1 MSFRKLGAVILL
13 VSDMNRSVQFYRET
27 LNLPLKKESDEWT
40 EFFNKET
47 VLALHPIKHK
57 EHPKQLKSGQHI
69 LLGFSASDFDN
80 TINKLKEKGIVFFK
94 NPKEEG
100 FGKHAIIED
109 PDGHLISIVKLKSTQ
124 SEEDGF
130 DFLGLVGAE

>member
-13 VSDMNRSVQFYRET
+13 VSDMNKSVQFYEEI
-27 LNLPLKKESDEWT
+27 LNIPLKKKSDEWT

-47 VLALHPIKHK
+47 VLALHPAKNK
-57 EHPKQLKSGQHI
+57 EKVKSGQHI
-69 LLGFSASDFDN
+69 LVGFSASDFDQTMRN
-80 TINKLKEKGIVFFK
+80 LQDKKVIFFK
-94 NPKEEG
+94 NPREEG

-109 PDGHLISIVKLKSTQ
+109 PDGHLISIVKLK
-124 SEEDGF
+124 ENPLEGDGF

>member
-13 VSDMNRSVQFYRET
+13 VSDMNKSVQFYKEI
-27 LNLPLKKESDEWT
+27 LNIPLKKKSDEWT

-47 VLALHPIKHK
+47 VLALHPAKNK
-57 EHPKQLKSGQHI
+57 EKVKSGQHI
-69 LLGFSASDFDN
+69 LVGFSASDFDQTMRN
-80 TINKLKEKGIVFFK
+80 LQDKKVVFFK
-94 NPKEEG
+94 SPREEG

-109 PDGHLISIVKLKSTQ
+109 PDGHLISIVKLK
-124 SEEDGF
+124 ENPLEGDGF

>member
-13 VSDMNRSVQFYRET
+13 VSDMNKSVQFYKEV
-27 LNLPLKKESDEWT
+27 LNIPLKKKSDEWT

-47 VLALHPIKHK
+47 VLALHPAKNK
-57 EHPKQLKSGQHI
+57 EKVKSGQHI
-69 LLGFSASDFDN
+69 LVGFSASDFDQTVRN
-80 TINKLKEKGIVFFK
+80 LQDKKVIFFK
-94 NPKEEG
+94 NPREEG

-109 PDGHLISIVKLKSTQ
+109 PDGHLISIVKLK
-124 SEEDGF
+124 ENPLEGDGF

>member
-13 VSDMNRSVQFYRET
+13 VSDMNKSVQFYRET

-47 VLALHPIKHK
+47 VLALHPARHK
-57 EHPKQLKSGQHI
+57 ENLKSGQHI
-69 LLGFSASDFDN
+69 LLGFSASDFDD
-80 TINKLKEKGIVFFK
+80 TVNKLKEKGVVFFK

-109 PDGHLISIVKLKSTQ
+109 PDGHLISIVKLKSNQ
-124 SEEDGF
+124 NEEDGF

>member
-13 VSDMNRSVQFYRET
+13 VSDMNKSVQFYKEI
-27 LNLPLKKESDEWT
+27 LNIPLKKKSDEWT

-47 VLALHPIKHK
+47 VLALHPAKNK
-57 EHPKQLKSGQHI
+57 EKVKSGQHI
-69 LLGFSASDFDN
+69 LVGFSASDFDQTMRN
-80 TINKLKEKGIVFFK
+80 LQDKKVIFFK
-94 NPKEEG
+94 SPREEG

-109 PDGHLISIVKLKSTQ
+109 PDGHLISIVKLK
-124 SEEDGF
+124 ENPLEGDGF

>member
-47 VLALHPIKHK
+47 VLALHPVKHK
-57 EHPKQLKSGQHI
+57 ESLKSGQHI

-80 TINKLKEKGIVFFK
+80 TINKLKEKGVVFFK
-94 NPKEEG
+94 NPKEEV
-100 FGKHAIIED
+100 FGQHAIIED
-109 PDGHLISIVKLKSTQ
+109 PDGHLISIVKLTGNQ
-124 SEEDGF
+124 NEEDGF

>member
-13 VSDMNRSVQFYRET
+13 VSDMNKSVQFYRET

-47 VLALHPIKHK
+47 VLALHPVKHK
-57 EHPKQLKSGQHI
+57 EKLKSGQHI

-80 TINKLKEKGIVFFK
+80 TVDKLKEKGVVFFK

-109 PDGHLISIVKLKSTQ
+109 PDGHLISIVKLKSNQ
-124 SEEDGF
+124 NEEDGF

>member
-13 VSDMNRSVQFYRET
+13 VSDMNKSVQFYRET

-47 VLALHPIKHK
+47 VLALHPAKHK
-57 EHPKQLKSGQHI
+57 ENLKSGQHI

-80 TINKLKEKGIVFFK
+80 TINKLKEKGVVFFK

-109 PDGHLISIVKLKSTQ
+109 PDGHLISIVKLKSNQ
-124 SEEDGF
+124 NEEDGF

>member
-13 VSDMNRSVQFYRET
+13 VSDMNKSVQFYKEI
-27 LNLPLKKESDEWT
+27 LNIPLKKKSDEWT

-47 VLALHPIKHK
+47 VLALHPAKNK
-57 EHPKQLKSGQHI
+57 EKVKSGQHI
-69 LLGFSASDFDN
+69 LVGFSASDFDQ
-80 TINKLKEKGIVFFK
+80 TIKNLQDKKVIFFK
-94 NPKEEG
+94 SPREEG

-109 PDGHLISIVKLKSTQ
+109 PDGHLISIVKLK
-124 SEEDGF
+124 ENPLEGDGF

>member
-13 VSDMNRSVQFYRET
+13 VSDMNKSVQFYRET

-47 VLALHPIKHK
+47 VLALHPAKHK
-57 EHPKQLKSGQHI
+57 ENLKSGQHI
-69 LLGFSASDFDN
+69 LLGFSASDFDD
-80 TINKLKEKGIVFFK
+80 TVNKLKEKGVVFFK

>member
-13 VSDMNRSVQFYRET
+13 VSDMNKSVQFYRET

-47 VLALHPIKHK
+47 VLALHPAKHK
-57 EHPKQLKSGQHI
+57 ENLKSGQHI

-80 TINKLKEKGIVFFK
+80 TINKLKEKGVVFFK

-109 PDGHLISIVKLKSTQ
+109 PDGHLISIVKLKGNQ
-124 SEEDGF
+124 NEDDGF

>member
-13 VSDMNRSVQFYRET
+13 VSDMNKSVQFYKEI
-27 LNLPLKKESDEWT
+27 LNIPLKKKSDEWT

-47 VLALHPIKHK
+47 VLALHPAKNK
-57 EHPKQLKSGQHI
+57 EKVKSGQHI
-69 LLGFSASDFDN
+69 LVGFSASDFDQTMRN
-80 TINKLKEKGIVFFK
+80 LQDKKVIFFK
-94 NPKEEG
+94 NPREEG

-109 PDGHLISIVKLKSTQ
+109 PDGHLISIVKLK
-124 SEEDGF
+124 ENPLEWDGF

>member
-13 VSDMNRSVQFYRET
+13 VSDMNKSVQFYKEI
-27 LNLPLKKESDEWT
+27 LNIPLKKKSDEWT

-47 VLALHPIKHK
+47 VLALHPAKNK
-57 EHPKQLKSGQHI
+57 EKVKSCQHI
-69 LLGFSASDFDN
+69 LVGFSASDFDQTMRN
-80 TINKLKEKGIVFFK
+80 LQDKKVIFFK
-94 NPKEEG
+94 NPREEG

-109 PDGHLISIVKLKSTQ
+109 PDGHLISIVKLK
-124 SEEDGF
+124 ENPLEGDGF

>member
-13 VSDMNRSVQFYRET
+13 VSDMNKSVQFYRET

-47 VLALHPIKHK
+47 VLALHPAKHK
-57 EHPKQLKSGQHI
+57 ENLKSGQHI
-69 LLGFSASDFDN
+69 LIGFSASDFDN
-80 TINKLKEKGIVFFK
+80 TINKLKEKGVVFFK

>member
-13 VSDMNRSVQFYRET
+13 VSDMNKSIQFYRET

-47 VLALHPIKHK
+47 VLALHPVKHK
-57 EHPKQLKSGQHI
+57 EKLKSGQHI
-69 LLGFSASDFDN
+69 LIGFSASDFDN
-80 TINKLKEKGIVFFK
+80 TVNKLKEKGVVFFK

-100 FGKHAIIED
+100 FGMHAIIED
-109 PDGHLISIVKLKSTQ
+109 PDGHLISIVKLKENQ
-124 SEEDGF
+124 NEEDGF

>member
-13 VSDMNRSVQFYRET
+13 VSDMNKSVQFYKEI
-27 LNLPLKKESDEWT
+27 LNIPLKKKTDEWT

-47 VLALHPIKHK
+47 VLALHPAKNK
-57 EHPKQLKSGQHI
+57 EKVKSGQHI
-69 LLGFSASDFDN
+69 LVGFSASDFDQTMRN
-80 TINKLKEKGIVFFK
+80 LQDKKVIFFK
-94 NPKEEG
+94 NPREEG

-109 PDGHLISIVKLKSTQ
+109 PDGHLISIVKLK
-124 SEEDGF
+124 ENPLEGDGF

>member
-13 VSDMNRSVQFYRET
+13 VSDMNKSVQFYRET
-27 LNLPLKKESDEWT
+27 LNLPLKQESDEWT

-47 VLALHPIKHK
+47 VLALHPVKHK
-57 EHPKQLKSGQHI
+57 EKLKSGQHI
-69 LLGFSASDFDN
+69 LLGFSASDFDI
-80 TINKLKEKGIVFFK
+80 TVDKLKEKGVVFFK

-109 PDGHLISIVKLKSTQ
+109 PDGHLISIVKLKSNQ
-124 SEEDGF
+124 NEEDGF

>member
-13 VSDMNRSVQFYRET
+13 VSDMNKSVQFYKEV
-27 LNLPLKKESDEWT
+27 LNIPLKKKSDEWT

-47 VLALHPIKHK
+47 VLALHPAKNK
-57 EHPKQLKSGQHI
+57 EKVKSGQHI
-69 LLGFSASDFDN
+69 LVGFSASDFDKTMRN
-80 TINKLKEKGIVFFK
+80 LQDKKVIFFK
-94 NPKEEG
+94 NPREEG

-109 PDGHLISIVKLKSTQ
+109 PDGHLISIVKLK
-124 SEEDGF
+124 ENPLEGDGF

>member
-13 VSDMNRSVQFYRET
+13 VSDMNKSVQFYKEV
-27 LNLPLKKESDEWT
+27 LNIPLKKKSDEWT

-47 VLALHPIKHK
+47 VLALHPAKNK
-57 EHPKQLKSGQHI
+57 EKVKSGQHI
-69 LLGFSASDFDN
+69 LVGFSASDFDQTMRN
-80 TINKLKEKGIVFFK
+80 LQDKKVIFFK
-94 NPKEEG
+94 SPREEG

-109 PDGHLISIVKLKSTQ
+109 PDGHLISIVKLK
-124 SEEDGF
+124 ENPLEGDGF

>member
-13 VSDMNRSVQFYRET
+13 VSDMNKSVQFYRET

-47 VLALHPIKHK
+47 VLALHPARHK
-57 EHPKQLKSGQHI
+57 ENLKSGQHI
-69 LLGFSASDFDN
+69 LLGFSASDFDD
-80 TINKLKEKGIVFFK
+80 TINKLKEKGVVFFK

-109 PDGHLISIVKLKSTQ
+109 PDGHLISIVKLKGNQ
-124 SEEDGF
+124 NEEDGF

>member
-13 VSDMNRSVQFYRET
+13 VSDMRRSIRFYKET
-27 LNLPLKKESDEWT
+27 LNLPIKKESEEWT

-47 VLALHPIKHK
+47 VLALHPAKHK
-57 EHPKQLKSGQHI
+57 ENLKSGQHI
-69 LLGFSASDFDN
+69 LIGFTASDFDY
-80 TINKLKEKGIVFFK
+80 TINNLREKGVAFFK
-94 NPKEEG
+94 NAKEEG

-109 PDGHLISIVKLKSTQ
+109 PDGHLISIVKLKGNQ
-124 SEEDGF
+124 NEEDGF

>member
-13 VSDMNRSVQFYRET
+13 VSDMNKSVQFYKEI
-27 LNLPLKKESDEWT
+27 LNIPLKKKSDEWT

-47 VLALHPIKHK
+47 VLALHPAKNK
-57 EHPKQLKSGQHI
+57 EKIKSGQHI
-69 LLGFSASDFDN
+69 LVGFSASDFDQTMRN
-80 TINKLKEKGIVFFK
+80 LQDKKVTFFK
-94 NPKEEG
+94 NPREEG

-109 PDGHLISIVKLKSTQ
+109 PDGHLISIVKLK
-124 SEEDGF
+124 ENPLEGDGF

>member
-47 VLALHPIKHK
+47 VLALHPVKHK
-57 EHPKQLKSGQHI
+57 ESLKSGQHI

-80 TINKLKEKGIVFFK
+80 TINKLKEKGVVFFK

-109 PDGHLISIVKLKSTQ
+109 PDGHLISIVKLKDNQ
-124 SEEDGF
+124 NEEEGL

>member
-13 VSDMNRSVQFYRET
+13 VSDMNKSIQFYRET

-47 VLALHPIKHK
+47 VLALHPVKHK
-57 EHPKQLKSGQHI
+57 EKLKSGQHI
-69 LLGFSASDFDN
+69 LIGFSASDFDS
-80 TINKLKEKGIVFFK
+80 TVNKLKEKGVVFFK

-100 FGKHAIIED
+100 FGMHAIIED
-109 PDGHLISIVKLKSTQ
+109 PDGHLISIVKLKGNQ
-124 SEEDGF
+124 NEEDGF

>member
-13 VSDMNRSVQFYRET
+13 VSDMEKSIQFYKET
-27 LNLPLKKESDEWT
+27 LNLPIKKVSDEWT

-47 VLALHPIKHK
+47 VLALHP
-57 EHPKQLKSGQHI
+57 LKSKVKIRSCQHVLI
-69 LLGFSASDFDN
+69 GFSANDFDN
-80 TINKLKEKGIVFFK
+80 TINILIGKQVVFFK
-94 NPKEEG
+94 KPKEEG

-109 PDGHLISIVKLKSTQ
+109 PDGHLISIVKLKESQ
-124 SEEDGF
+124 SEGDGF

>member
-13 VSDMNRSVQFYRET
+13 VSDMNKSVQFYKEV
-27 LNLPLKKESDEWT
+27 LNIPLKKKSDEWT

-47 VLALHPIKHK
+47 VLALHPAKNK
-57 EHPKQLKSGQHI
+57 EKVKSGQHI
-69 LLGFSASDFDN
+69 LVGFSASDFDQTMKN
-80 TINKLKEKGIVFFK
+80 LQDKKVIFFK
-94 NPKEEG
+94 NPREEG

-109 PDGHLISIVKLKSTQ
+109 PDGHLISIVKLK
-124 SEEDGF
+124 ENPLEGDGF

>member
-13 VSDMNRSVQFYRET
+13 VSDMNKSVQFYRET

-47 VLALHPIKHK
+47 VLALHPVKHK
-57 EHPKQLKSGQHI
+57 EKLKSGQHI

-80 TINKLKEKGIVFFK
+80 TVDKLKEKGVVFFK

-109 PDGHLISIVKLKSTQ
+109 PDGHLISIVKLKGNQ
-124 SEEDGF
+124 NEEDGF

>member
-13 VSDMNRSVQFYRET
+13 VSDMRRSIQFYKET
-27 LNLPLKKESDEWT
+27 LNLPIKKESEEWT

-47 VLALHPIKHK
+47 VLALHPVKHK
-57 EHPKQLKSGQHI
+57 ENLKSGQHI
-69 LLGFSASDFDN
+69 LIGFTASDFEH
-80 TINKLKEKGIVFFK
+80 TINNLKENGVVFYK
-94 NPKEEG
+94 NAKDEC

-109 PDGHLISIVKLKSTQ
+109 PDGHLISIVKLKGNQ
-124 SEEDGF
+124 NEEDGF

>member
-13 VSDMNRSVQFYRET
+13 VSDMNKSVQFYKEI
-27 LNLPLKKESDEWT
+27 LNIPLKKKSDEWT

-47 VLALHPIKHK
+47 VLALHPAKNK
-57 EHPKQLKSGQHI
+57 EKVKSGQHI
-69 LLGFSASDFDN
+69 LVGFSVSDFDQTMRN
-80 TINKLKEKGIVFFK
+80 LQDKKVIFFK
-94 NPKEEG
+94 NPREEG

-109 PDGHLISIVKLKSTQ
+109 PDGHLISIVKLK
-124 SEEDGF
+124 ENPLEGDGF